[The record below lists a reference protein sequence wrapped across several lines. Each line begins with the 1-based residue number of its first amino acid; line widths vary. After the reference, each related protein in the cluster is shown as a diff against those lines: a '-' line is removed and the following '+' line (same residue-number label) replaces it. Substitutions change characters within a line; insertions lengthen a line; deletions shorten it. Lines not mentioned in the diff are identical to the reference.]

1 MRRFRRICEHTQSVV
16 SVIRRP
22 PPPSSPR
29 AQRRVTSGPTVP
41 AGSTV
46 SNATNMIIGGKSSA
60 ARVPATGYELIF
72 MQKYALKLLSFE
84 FLYIALWRRYHVHLF
99 LHSS

>member
-1 MRRFRRICEHTQSVV
+1 MIICVGLVTSKSFNHSEKFGNNTTIIILGNMRRFRRICEHTQSVV

-41 AGSTV
+41 AGSTTN
-46 SNATNMIIGGKSSA
+46 NATNMIIGGKSSA
-60 ARVPATGYELIF
+60 ARGPVTG
-72 MQKYALKLLSFE
+72 
-84 FLYIALWRRYHVHLF
+84 
-99 LHSS
+99 

>member
-1 MRRFRRICEHTQSVV
+1 MIICVGLVTSYKSFNHSEKFGNNTMIIILGNMRRFRRICEHTQSVV

-29 AQRRVTSGPTVP
+29 AQRRVTSGPTVVVSS
-41 AGSTV
+41 GSTTT

-60 ARVPATGYELIF
+60 ARVPVTG
-72 MQKYALKLLSFE
+72 
-84 FLYIALWRRYHVHLF
+84 
-99 LHSS
+99 

>member
-1 MRRFRRICEHTQSVV
+1 MISGNMRRFRRICEHTQSVV

-41 AGSTV
+41 SGST
-46 SNATNMIIGGKSSA
+46 STSYATHMIIGGKSSA
-60 ARVPATGYELIF
+60 ARVPVTG
-72 MQKYALKLLSFE
+72 
-84 FLYIALWRRYHVHLF
+84 
-99 LHSS
+99 

>member
-41 AGSTV
+41 VGSTST
-46 SNATNMIIGGKSSA
+46 SNAANMIIGGKSSA
-60 ARVPATGYELIF
+60 ARVPVTG
-72 MQKYALKLLSFE
+72 
-84 FLYIALWRRYHVHLF
+84 
-99 LHSS
+99 